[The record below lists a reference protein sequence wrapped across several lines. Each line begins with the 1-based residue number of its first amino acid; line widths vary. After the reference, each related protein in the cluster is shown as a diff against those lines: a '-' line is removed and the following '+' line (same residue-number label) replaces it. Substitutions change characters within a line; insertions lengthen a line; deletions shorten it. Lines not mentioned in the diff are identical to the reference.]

1 VSAVQRSGPSWS
13 KNLGLAKRMQM
24 QMRDH
29 MPRVLAFCPGR

>member
-24 QMRDH
+24 RDH